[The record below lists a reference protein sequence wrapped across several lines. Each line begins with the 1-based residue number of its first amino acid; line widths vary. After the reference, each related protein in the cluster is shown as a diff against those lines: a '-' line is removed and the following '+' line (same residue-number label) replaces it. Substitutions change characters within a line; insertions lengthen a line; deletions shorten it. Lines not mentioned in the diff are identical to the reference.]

1 VKSEAFRGGPRKS
14 GGTAPEKGEKGDRN
28 AENAVMG
35 VGGTRFGMLVEVQ
48 RRTATVRDAGG
59 EETLCAYSPGIRLGE
74 FSNFAVGDQVE
85 FYPGD
90 AAQEPLITAIL
101 PRTSKISRPGPGER
115 HARELILA
123 ANVDLLVVT
132 VAAAQPAFNPR
143 LLDRYL
149 AVAERFG
156 IEAVICINK
165 CDLQPETPPE
175 VLYLET
181 IGYNR
186 VSCSAETGT
195 GLEALRATLRGR
207 LAVLSGPSGA
217 GKSSLIAA
225 LIPGADPRVGEVRES
240 DGKGR
245 HTTTTSHLY
254 ATPDGV
260 RIIDTPGLRELGLWN
275 VESDKVAGYWRDF
288 QPFLGHCRF
297 TDCAHRTEPD
307 CAVRAAVDSGKIP
320 DFRLQSYYRVLETLS
335 GVD

>member
-1 VKSEAFRGGPRKS
+1 MRADAFQNGPHGGGRRHS
-14 GGTAPEKGEKGDRN
+14 DGRTAGDAATGVTGT
-28 AENAVMG
+28 
-35 VGGTRFGMLVEVQ
+35 TRRGMLVEVQ
-48 RRTATVRDAGG
+48 RRTATVRDDDGT
-59 EETLCAYSPGIRLGE
+59 ETLCGYSPGIRLRE
-74 FSNFAVGDQVE
+74 FSNFAVGDRVE
-85 FYPGD
+85 YYPGD

-156 IEAVICINK
+156 IEALICLNK
-165 CDLQPETPPE
+165 SDLQPVTPPE

-181 IGYNR
+181 IGYDR
-186 VSCSAETGT
+186 VSCSAVQES
-195 GLEALRATLRGR
+195 GLDALREKLRGR

-225 LIPGADPRVGEVRES
+225 LVPDADPRIGEVRES

-245 HTTTTSHLY
+245 HTTTSSHLY
-254 ATPDGV
+254 ATADGI

-275 VESDKVAGYWRDF
+275 VEESEVAGFWRDF
-288 QPFLGHCRF
+288 QPYLGTCRF
-297 TDCAHRTEPD
+297 SDCAHRTEPD
-307 CAVRAAVDSGKIP
+307 CAVRRAVEAGNIP
-320 DFRLQSYYRVLETLS
+320 EFRLHSYYRVLETLA
-335 GVD
+335 GDD

>member
-1 VKSEAFRGGPRKS
+1 VKAKAFQGMAGGDMLR
-14 GGTAPEKGEKGDRN
+14 
-28 AENAVMG
+28 
-35 VGGTRFGMLVEVQ
+35 GMLVEVQ
-48 RRTATVRDAGG
+48 RRTATVRDEAGI
-59 EETLCAYSPGIRLGE
+59 ETLCAYSPGIRLGE

-85 FYPGD
+85 YYPGGTT
-90 AAQEPLITAIL
+90 QEPLITSIL

-132 VAAAQPAFNPR
+132 VAAAQPTFNPR

-156 IEAVICINK
+156 IEALICINK
-165 CDLQPETPPE
+165 CDLQPVTPPE
-175 VLYLET
+175 ALYLET
-181 IGYNR
+181 IGYDR
-186 VSCSAETGT
+186 VACSAETGE
-195 GLEALRATLRGR
+195 GLEALRVKLRGR

-225 LIPGADPRVGEVRES
+225 LVPDSDPRIGEVRES

-254 ATPDGV
+254 ATEDGV

-275 VESDKVAGYWRDF
+275 VQPAEVAEMWRDF
-288 QPFLGHCRF
+288 RPFLGKCRF
-297 TDCAHRTEPD
+297 TDCAHRTEPG
-307 CAVRAAVDSGKIP
+307 CAVRAAVDSGAIP
-320 DFRLQSYYRVLETLS
+320 DFRLQSYYRVLDTLA
-335 GVD
+335 GDD

>member
-1 VKSEAFRGGPRKS
+1 VLVKSGAFQGSGAHDGVNPGGS
-14 GGTAPEKGEKGDRN
+14 T
-28 AENAVMG
+28 G
-35 VGGTRFGMLVEVQ
+35 VGVGTRRGMLVEVQ
-48 RRTATVRDAGG
+48 RRTATVRDDDGR
-59 EETLCAYSPGIRLGE
+59 ETLCAYSPGIRLGE

-85 FYPGD
+85 YYPGD

-132 VAAAQPAFNPR
+132 VAAAQPTFNPR

-156 IEAVICINK
+156 IEALICLNK
-165 CDLQPETPPE
+165 CDLQPVTPPE
-175 VLYLET
+175 VLYLHGV
-181 IGYNR
+181 GYDY
-186 VSCSAETGT
+186 VSVSALDET
-195 GLEALRATLRGR
+195 GLEALREKLRGR

-217 GKSSLIAA
+217 GKSSLIAT
-225 LIPGADPRVGEVRES
+225 LVPDSDPRIGEVRES

-254 ATPDGV
+254 ATADGV

-275 VESDKVAGYWRDF
+275 VTGTEVAGFWRDF
-288 QPFLGHCRF
+288 QPYLGQCRF
-297 TDCAHRTEPD
+297 TDCAHRTEPG
-307 CAVRAAVDSGKIP
+307 CAVRAAVDAGKVP
-320 DFRLQSYYRVLETLS
+320 DFRLQSYYRVLETLT
-335 GVD
+335 GDE

>member
-1 VKSEAFRGGPRKS
+1 VKADAFQAGGPRDAAGS
-14 GGTAPEKGEKGDRN
+14 AGSTGGSA
-28 AENAVMG
+28 
-35 VGGTRFGMLVEVQ
+35 GTRRGMLVEVQ
-48 RRTATVRDAGG
+48 RRTATVRDDDGR
-59 EETLCAYSPGIRLGE
+59 ETVCAYSPGIRLAE
-74 FSNFAVGDQVE
+74 FSNFAVGDRVE
-85 FYPGD
+85 YYPGD

-101 PRTSKISRPGPGER
+101 PRLSKISRPGPGER

-156 IEAVICINK
+156 IEALICLNK
-165 CDLQPETPPE
+165 CDLQPVTPPE
-175 VLYLET
+175 VLYLEGV
-181 IGYNR
+181 GYDR
-186 VSCSAETGT
+186 VSVSAAEGE
-195 GLEALRATLRGR
+195 GLEALRDQLRGR

-225 LIPGADPRVGEVRES
+225 LVPDSDPRIGEVRES

-254 ATPDGV
+254 ATPDGI

-275 VESDKVAGYWRDF
+275 VSGTEVAGFWRDF
-288 QPFLGHCRF
+288 QPYLGSCRF
-297 TDCAHRTEPD
+297 TDCAHRTEPG
-307 CAVRAAVDSGKIP
+307 CAVRAAVEAGTIP
-320 DFRLQSYYRVLETLS
+320 DFRLQSYYRVLETLA
-335 GVD
+335 GDE

>member
-1 VKSEAFRGGPRKS
+1 MKGGAFRNGPHGSGRKTT
-14 GGTAPEKGEKGDRN
+14 GKAMEDAAT
-28 AENAVMG
+28 G
-35 VGGTRFGMLVEVQ
+35 VTGPTRRGMLVEVQ
-48 RRTATVRDAGG
+48 RRTATVRDDEGV
-59 EETLCAYSPGIRLGE
+59 ETLCAYSPGIRLRE

-85 FYPGD
+85 YYPGD

-132 VAAAQPAFNPR
+132 VAAAQPAFNAR

-156 IEAVICINK
+156 IEALICINK
-165 CDLQPETPPE
+165 SDLQPVTPPE

-181 IGYNR
+181 IGYDR
-186 VSCSAETGT
+186 VSCSAAQGT
-195 GLEALRATLRGR
+195 GLEALRGKLRGR

-225 LIPGADPRVGEVRES
+225 LVPDADPRIGEVRES

-254 ATPDGV
+254 ATPDGI
-260 RIIDTPGLRELGLWN
+260 RIIDTPGLRELGLWD
-275 VESDKVAGYWRDF
+275 VSESEVDAYWRDF
-288 QPFLGHCRF
+288 QPYLGGCRF
-297 TDCAHRTEPD
+297 SDCAHRTEPG
-307 CAVRAAVDSGKIP
+307 CAVRQAVQAGTIP
-320 DFRLQSYYRVLETLS
+320 EFRLQSYYRVLETLA
-335 GVD
+335 GDD

>member
-1 VKSEAFRGGPRKS
+1 VKAEAFQGM
-14 GGTAPEKGEKGDRN
+14 TD
-28 AENAVMG
+28 
-35 VGGTRFGMLVEVQ
+35 GGTRRGMLVEVQ
-48 RRTATVRDAGG
+48 RRTATVRDADGT
-59 EETLCAYSPGIRLGE
+59 ETLCAYSPGIRLGE
-74 FSNFAVGDQVE
+74 FSNLAVGDQVE
-85 FYPGD
+85 YYPGG

-156 IEAVICINK
+156 IEALICINK
-165 CDLQPETPPE
+165 IDLDPVLPDE
-175 VLYLET
+175 VAYLRG
-181 IGYNR
+181 IGYAQ
-186 VSCSAETGT
+186 VSCSAATLN
-195 GLEALRATLRGR
+195 GLDALRDNLRGR

-217 GKSSLIAA
+217 GKSSLIRA
-225 LIPGADPRVGEVRES
+225 LVPGSDPRTGEVRES

-254 ATPDGV
+254 ATPDGI

-275 VESDKVAGYWRDF
+275 VEAAEVADMWRDF
-288 QPFLGHCRF
+288 RPFLGKCRF
-297 TDCAHRTEPD
+297 TDCAHRAEPG
-307 CAVRAAVDSGKIP
+307 CAVRAAVAAGEVP
-320 DFRLQSYYRVLETLS
+320 DFRLQSYYRVLDTLS
-335 GVD
+335 GGEE